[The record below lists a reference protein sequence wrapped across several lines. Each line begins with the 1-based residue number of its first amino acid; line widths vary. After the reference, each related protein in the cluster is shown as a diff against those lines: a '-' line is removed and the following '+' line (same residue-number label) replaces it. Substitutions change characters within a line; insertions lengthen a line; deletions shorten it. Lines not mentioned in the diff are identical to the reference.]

1 MKHGS
6 LGCKVCL
13 IEGVQNCLDNQAS
26 KGPIQLE
33 FAVGQDHRDDQR
45 GPFQT
50 CESMNRERTE
60 AVTESERQEISSK
73 TSELTADTP

>member
-13 IEGVQNCLDNQAS
+13 IEGVQNCLDNQAC
-26 KGPIQLE
+26 KRTNTAEL
-33 FAVGQDHRDDQR
+33 AVGQDHRDDQR

-60 AVTESERQEISSK
+60 AVTESERQKISSK
-73 TSELTADTP
+73 TSE